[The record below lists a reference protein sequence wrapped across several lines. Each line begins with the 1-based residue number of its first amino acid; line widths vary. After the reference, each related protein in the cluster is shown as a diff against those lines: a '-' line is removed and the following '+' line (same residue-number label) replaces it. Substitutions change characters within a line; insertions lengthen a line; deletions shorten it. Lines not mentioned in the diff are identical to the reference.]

1 MNMTYDDLNVGMNLI
16 CELSDG
22 TKKEMIV
29 VRKGIDGFGE
39 KSVVFQNKSSI
50 AQFYCKAADVPR
62 WNIRQINHM
71 KR

>member
-1 MNMTYDDLNVGMNLI
+1 
-16 CELSDG
+16 
-22 TKKEMIV
+22 MIV

-39 KSVVFQNKSSI
+39 KSVVFQSKSSI

-62 WNIRQINHM
+62 WHIIPSKKM

>member
-1 MNMTYDDLNVGMNLI
+1 MTYDDLNVGMNLI

-50 AQFYCKAADVPR
+50 AQFYCKAADAPR
-62 WNIRQINHM
+62 WHIM
-71 KR
+71 PSKRIKR

>member
-1 MNMTYDDLNVGMNLI
+1 M
-16 CELSDG
+16 EQ
-22 TKKEMIV
+22 KKEMIV

-62 WNIRQINHM
+62 WHIM
-71 KR
+71 PSKRIKR

>member
-1 MNMTYDDLNVGMNLI
+1 MTYGDLKVGMNLI
-16 CELSDG
+16 CEQSDG

-29 VRKGIDGFGE
+29 VRKGIDGFGK
-39 KSVVFQNKSSI
+39 KSVVFQSKSSS

-62 WNIRQINHM
+62 WNIRPVKYM

>member
-1 MNMTYDDLNVGMNLI
+1 MTYDDLSVGMSLLCNN
-16 CELSDG
+16 SDG
-22 TKKEMIV
+22 TKREMIV
-29 VRKGIDGFGE
+29 VRKGIDDFGE
-39 KSVVFQNKSSI
+39 ESVVFQSKNSV